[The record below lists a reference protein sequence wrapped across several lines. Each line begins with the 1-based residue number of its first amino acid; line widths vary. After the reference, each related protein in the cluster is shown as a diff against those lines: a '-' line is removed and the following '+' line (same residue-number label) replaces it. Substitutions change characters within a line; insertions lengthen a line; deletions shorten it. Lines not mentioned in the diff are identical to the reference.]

1 MIVFITGANRG
12 IGLYQTKYF
21 LADGDT
27 VIATYRN
34 EAEAAE
40 LFALQKEHEDR
51 CHIVQGDITVDADV
65 EGFKTFAEGIVPA
78 IDILV
83 NNAGIDIEQANPR
96 IEEVGID
103 LLEHVFSVNTLGTV
117 RVCKA
122 LLPLIRKS
130 TEPTR
135 GLIANTTSGL
145 ASMSNPIMMTR
156 YGYMMSKVSINMLSR
171 GMAFEFGENGPT
183 VVAWSP
189 GWVQTRLGTP
199 NATYTLDEGGR
210 GNVTT
215 LKSITANQSGK
226 VIDMSGEEW
235 SF

>member
-34 EAEAAE
+34 ETEAAE
-40 LFALQKEHEDR
+40 LFALQKEHEDQ

-210 GNVTT
+210 SNVTT